1 MGIPHLL
8 CIYTDMTNKELKIE
22 FSNLLARIKQT
33 DFLKSDKILR
43 RQYIYAL
50 RDLIRL
56 LNNQISIDLSYWIN
70 IQVRLKAYIE
80 IYQKEKIIDEIGIRE
95 LLTLIL
101 NGLDE
106 YKLVGFNSSSFYE
119 DEVKKLT
126 EDIKEKSQEVNTY
139 VDTVYDINNKSNEV
153 QNLRLEL
160 DRLRKQLE
168 IEKNNNLDRSTT
180 SLHYY
185 AELVKAQNKL
195 NEKEKELRE
204 ALEKKK
210 ELEVTR
216 RELTEQ
222 QKLVAQYK
230 AEQQKAKEKES
241 AIENWKVKIKTAF
254 GVLNDPI
261 NKLVDEHKRL
271 EWLYNVYK
279 WSSTVLVFFLIIIEI
294 VVYVKIVCSDTYPT
308 WDQYLPMALPVP
320 ITLGL
325 LWGFITQMNR
335 AQRQMVVLSNKI
347 HEIKYTEGL
356 LQALNTLSVDIGES
370 MSKINDAIS
379 HLIDNHLRNMDS
391 MRLDEKDLSKIEK
404 QNALPIEQIPELIK
418 LINKSKE

>member
-1 MGIPHLL
+1 MIYRGVSLGIPHLL

-279 WSSTVLVFFLIIIEI
+279 WSSTVLV
-294 VVYVKIVCSDTYPT
+294 
-308 WDQYLPMALPVP
+308 
-320 ITLGL
+320 
-325 LWGFITQMNR
+325 
-335 AQRQMVVLSNKI
+335 
-347 HEIKYTEGL
+347 
-356 LQALNTLSVDIGES
+356 
-370 MSKINDAIS
+370 
-379 HLIDNHLRNMDS
+379 
-391 MRLDEKDLSKIEK
+391 
-404 QNALPIEQIPELIK
+404 
-418 LINKSKE
+418 